1 MEEIGQVDAAE
12 ELGPDMVG
20 HRVDDGGAVIAGSM
34 CTRKGRVPLSAWTT
48 ARIAWATAA
57 TSAPG
62 GSSSRSFCATWSISP
77 AYRASYASATA
88 WSAGLPL
95 FAK

>member
-1 MEEIGQVDAAE
+1 MEEVGQVDAAE

-20 HRVDDGGAVIAGSM
+20 HRVDDGGAVIGGINVHPEGAGALIGLDDGQDRLGDGGDIS
-34 CTRKGRVPLSAWTT
+34 TRRLQLPEL
-48 ARIAWATAA
+48 R
-57 TSAPG
+57 
-62 GSSSRSFCATWSISP
+62 ATWSISP